1 MQAYLSEKKSKKYFA
16 RKSPKLICKRRRTCN
31 PKRGCVRVLSGALP
45 GRDLH
50 NQDSEEDSLLLLQP
64 GKEIKYDTR
73 DKKII
78 KIIKNYK
85 DKTNYK
91 KDKE

>member
-1 MQAYLSEKKSKKYFA
+1 M
-16 RKSPKLICKRRRTCN
+16 
-31 PKRGCVRVLSGALP
+31 LSGALP

-50 NQDSEEDSLLLLQP
+50 NQDPEEDSLLLLQS

-78 KIIKNYK
+78 EKLKNYK
-85 DKTNYK
+85 NKTY
-91 KDKE
+91 

>member
-1 MQAYLSEKKSKKYFA
+1 MQTQAYQNKKKSKQIF
-16 RKSPKLICKRRRTCN
+16 CKRRRTCN

-78 KIIKNYK
+78 KIIKDYK
-85 DKTNYK
+85 DKSNYK

>member
-1 MQAYLSEKKSKKYFA
+1 MLSRA
-16 RKSPKLICKRRRTCN
+16 
-31 PKRGCVRVLSGALP
+31 VP

-50 NQDSEEDSLLLLQP
+50 NQDPEEDSLLLLQP

-78 KIIKNYK
+78 KIIKDYQDKSNYQ
-85 DKTNYK
+85 